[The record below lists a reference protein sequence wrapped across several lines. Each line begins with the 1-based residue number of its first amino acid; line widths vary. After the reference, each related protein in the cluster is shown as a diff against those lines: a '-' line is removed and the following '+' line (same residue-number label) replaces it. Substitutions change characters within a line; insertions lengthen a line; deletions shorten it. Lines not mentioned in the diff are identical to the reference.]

1 MGSKAD
7 RPYGTFPRGGPMETE
22 TPASP
27 PARRRWFDPAPGSR
41 AMWMRRGAFLATLVL
56 LAAALFAPPTPP
68 PASADQTA
76 APPPTPAEL
85 YAAISPA
92 VVEIHAT
99 DSATNETRTGAG
111 VLVDASGAI
120 LTALHVV
127 QDARLTV
134 RFADGTEVPAAI
146 ASTLPAQ
153 DVAVIVPSLLP
164 SGIRPAVMGNPGSL
178 RIGDPA
184 LAIGSPYGLTGSLS
198 VGVVSGLGRS
208 AKVPPLET
216 SLDGLIQ
223 FDGAINPGNSGGP
236 LLDDRGEVVGIVLG
250 VPKPD
255 DNKTAVGIGFAVT
268 IDNAASA
275 LGLPPD

>member
-1 MGSKAD
+1 
-7 RPYGTFPRGGPMETE
+7 
-22 TPASP
+22 
-27 PARRRWFDPAPGSR
+27 
-41 AMWMRRGAFLATLVL
+41 MWMRRGAFLATLVL

-92 VVEIHAT
+92 VVDIHAT
-99 DSATNETRTGAG
+99 DSTTNETRTGAG

-178 RIGDPA
+178 RIGDTA
-184 LAIGSPYGLTGSLS
+184 LAIGSPYGLTGDAYLRSL
-198 VGVVSGLGRS
+198 
-208 AKVPPLET
+208 
-216 SLDGLIQ
+216 I
-223 FDGAINPGNSGGP
+223 
-236 LLDDRGEVVGIVLG
+236 
-250 VPKPD
+250 
-255 DNKTAVGIGFAVT
+255 
-268 IDNAASA
+268 ASSYCPA
-275 LGLPPD
+275 

>member
-1 MGSKAD
+1 MRSKAD
-7 RPYGTFPRGGPMETE
+7 RPYGTFPRGGPTEAE
-22 TPASP
+22 TPPSP
-27 PARRRWFDPAPGSR
+27 PVRRRWFEPAPGLR
-41 AMWMRRGAFLATLVL
+41 AARIRRGAFLATLVL
-56 LAAALFAPPTPP
+56 LAAALFVPPTPA
-68 PASADQTA
+68 PATADQTPGPA
-76 APPPTPAEL
+76 PTPAEL
-85 YAAISPA
+85 YAAVSPA

-99 DSATNETRTGAG
+99 VGATNETRTGAG

-146 ASTLPAQ
+146 ASTLPAS
-153 DVAVIVPSLLP
+153 DVAVIIPSLLP
-164 SGIRPAVMGNPGSL
+164 LGIAPAVMGNPGSL
-178 RIGDPA
+178 RIGDRA

-208 AKVPPLET
+208 ARVPPLEA

-236 LLDDRGEVVGIVLG
+236 LLDDRGEVVGIVVG
-250 VPKPD
+250 VPRPD

-268 IDNAASA
+268 IENAAGA